1 MSGYEIIMIIILKIL
16 TFFSTS
22 KRCAQLTGI
31 KRDFGNENPT
41 KCEVKLDL
49 DKLGLLVMQFY
60 RDVSGVFEYPGKEKQ
75 DVSSSTFLNTEV
87 SEVSPPRIP

>member
-1 MSGYEIIMIIILKIL
+1 MKIIKIL
-16 TFFSTS
+16 TFLSTS

-60 RDVSGVFEYPGKEKQ
+60 RDVSGVFEYPGEENRTLARAHF
-75 DVSSSTFLNTEV
+75 STLK
-87 SEVSPPRIP
+87 SQKYLRQ